1 MDDVD
6 ASPPPVEIEETKV
19 ILAAVDT
26 SPLASQVVELAAR
39 TARRTWPDAQLHIL
53 HVFRSTRVDRPSS
66 VGFNRDSLLEDA
78 RSYLEHHVRAAR
90 KQCTAPVV
98 GLFAEGDPS
107 EEIVRA
113 ARSINADLIVVG
125 TEDIAGIE
133 RFLLGSVATKVA
145 KQAPCSVLIVRRK
158 QRPYKRA
165 EPPHPTSS
173 GRRSKA

>member
-26 SPLASQVVELAAR
+26 STLASTVVELASR
-39 TARRTWPDAQLHIL
+39 MARRTWPASQLYIL
-53 HVFRSTRVDRPSS
+53 HVFRSSRVDRPSS
-66 VGFNRDSLLEDA
+66 VGLNRGALLGDA
-78 RSYLEHHVRAAR
+78 RSYLDYHVRAAR
-90 KQCTAPVV
+90 KLSTGPVV

-107 EEIVRA
+107 DEIVRA
-113 ARSINADLIVVG
+113 ARSIKADLVVVG

-133 RFLLGSVATKVA
+133 RFLLGSVATQIA
-145 KQAPCSVLIVRRK
+145 KRAPCSVVIVRRK
-158 QRPYKRA
+158 QRSYVRS
-165 EPPHPTSS
+165 EPTHSASS